1 MPADATAFGRRDAG
15 VLCDVI
21 ARSPTA
27 AGFDGGGLR
36 GPCGVDARG
45 PPEITAHGDGGLYVD
60 FTGDAGEDKVRAAC
74 PDAVHRR
81 LVEVKD
87 AYDPANMFRLNQ
99 NIRPSAGLTA
109 TGR

>member
-1 MPADATAFGRRDAG
+1 MRCGRA
-15 VLCDVI
+15 
-21 ARSPTA
+21 AR
-27 AGFDGGGLR
+27 R
-36 GPCGVDARG
+36 
-45 PPEITAHGDGGLYVD
+45 EITAHGDGGLYVD

-99 NIRPSAGLTA
+99 DIRPSAGLTA